1 LISAIRIA
9 AVGFVAFSVCSGLLI
24 LAAASQ
30 WLSAPTSPRAPERV
44 FTVEP
49 GEGLTRI
56 VARLENDGLLRGRWP
71 FGSYPLVLWAR
82 AKDLDRGI
90 KSGEYELSPA
100 MSPREILERLVDGEV
115 KTHTVTVPEGFR
127 LDEVAQRLEQAGIT
141 SAEEFLEWARNES
154 FVRSLGIEAPTA
166 EGYLYPETY
175 RFQRRTPA
183 EQVVRHM
190 HEELLHRLTE
200 EDRAR
205 IEASELTFHE
215 ILTLSSIVEKETS
228 IPRERPLV
236 AAVFWNRLRRG
247 MRLQADPTVIYGV
260 IDRDGTW
267 DGNLRKR
274 DLQDDT
280 PYNTYVRSGLPPGPI
295 AGVSLDSI
303 RSVLSPEDVPYLY
316 FVARK
321 DGSHVFSSTLLE
333 HNDAVRRHQI
343 HPRRSRNG
351 TP

>member
-1 LISAIRIA
+1 M
-9 AVGFVAFSVCSGLLI
+9 
-24 LAAASQ
+24 
-30 WLSAPTSPRAPERV
+30 

-56 VARLENDGLLRGRWP
+56 VARLESDGLVRGRWP

-82 AKDLDRGI
+82 TQALDRGI
-90 KSGEYELSPA
+90 KSGEYDLSSSMTP
-100 MSPREILERLVDGEV
+100 MEILDKLIDGDV
-115 KTHTVTVPEGFR
+115 KTHIVTIPEGLR
-127 LDEVAQRLEQAGIT
+127 LDELAQRLEQAEIT

-154 FVRSLGIEAPTA
+154 FVRSLGIEATTA
-166 EGYLYPETY
+166 EGYLFPETY
-175 RFQRRTPA
+175 RFRRHTPA

-190 HEELLHRLTE
+190 HEELLRRLSD

-205 IEASELTFHE
+205 IAASDLSFHE
-215 ILTLSSIVEKETS
+215 ILTLASIVEKETS
-228 IPRERPLV
+228 IPQERPIV

-260 IDRDGTW
+260 IDRDGAW

-280 PYNTYVRSGLPPGPI
+280 PYNTYARSGLPPGPI
-295 AGVSLDSI
+295 AGVSIDSI
-303 RSVLSPEDVPYLY
+303 RSVLSPEDVPHLY
-316 FVARK
+316 FVARR
-321 DGSHVFSSTLLE
+321 DGSHVFSSTLAE

-343 HPRRSRNG
+343 HPRRTRNG
-351 TP
+351 AP